1 MADRIG
7 EGAGASD
14 DSTVGGGGHAFEP
27 HHDAVGDRLNW
38 LRAGVLGANDGLIST
53 AGIVIGVAAATGDSS
68 AILTAG
74 IAGLTAGAVSMA
86 LGEYVSVSTQRD
98 TEVALIAKE
107 RAELTAM
114 PEDELAELE
123 GIYRAKGLTPETAR
137 RVAEELTAHDPLQAH
152 LDAELGID
160 EDNLTSPLAAAVS
173 SAISFSVGAAIPI
186 LASLVQAQRILAIVI
201 AVLVGLALT
210 GYVSARL
217 GDADVRRATARVVLG
232 GLIAMAVTYTVGKLL
247 GTTGI
252 A

>member
-1 MADRIG
+1 MAEQIG
-7 EGAGASD
+7 EGTGVGD
-14 DSTVGGGGHAFEP
+14 DSSPGGAHDYEP
-27 HHDAVGDRLNW
+27 HHGAVGDRLNW

-53 AGIVIGVAAATGDSS
+53 AGIVIGVAAATGESS

-107 RAELTAM
+107 RAELREM
-114 PEDELAELE
+114 PGDEFTELV
-123 GIYRAKGLTPETAR
+123 GIYRNKGLSPDTAR
-137 RVAEELTAHDPLQAH
+137 LVAEELTAHDPLQAH

-160 EDNLTSPLAAAVS
+160 EENLTSPIAAAAS
-173 SAISFSVGAAIPI
+173 SAVAFSIGAAIPI
-186 LASLVQAQRILAIVI
+186 LASLIEAHRIVAVVL
-201 AVLVGLALT
+201 AVLAGLVLT
-210 GYVSARL
+210 GVVSARL
-217 GDADVRRATARVVLG
+217 GDADVRRATTRVVLG

>member
-1 MADRIG
+1 MAEQIG
-7 EGAGASD
+7 EG
-14 DSTVGGGGHAFEP
+14 THEFEP
-27 HHDAVGDRLNW
+27 HHGEVADRLNW

-53 AGIVIGVAAATGDSS
+53 AGIVIGVAAATGSS
-68 AILTAG
+68 PAILTAG

-107 RAELTAM
+107 RAELKEM

-123 GIYRAKGLTPETAR
+123 GIYRAKGLSPQTAR

-160 EDNLTSPLAAAVS
+160 EENLTSPVAAALS
-173 SAISFSVGAAIPI
+173 SAVSFSVGAAIPI
-186 LASLVQAQRILAIVI
+186 LASLIEAQRILAIVV

-210 GYVSARL
+210 GFISARL
-217 GDADVRRATARVVLG
+217 GDADVRRATVRVVIG
-232 GLIAMAVTYTVGKLL
+232 GLIAMAVTYAVGKLL

>member
-1 MADRIG
+1 MAEQIG
-7 EGAGASD
+7 EG
-14 DSTVGGGGHAFEP
+14 THEFEP
-27 HHDAVGDRLNW
+27 HHAAIGDRLNW

-53 AGIVIGVAAATGDSS
+53 AGIVIGVAAATGSS
-68 AILTAG
+68 PAVLTAG

-107 RAELTAM
+107 KAELREM
-114 PEDELAELE
+114 PDDEFAELE
-123 GIYRAKGLTPETAR
+123 QIYRQKGLSPATAR
-137 RVAEELTAHDPLQAH
+137 LVAEELTAHDPLQAH

-160 EDNLTSPLAAAVS
+160 EENLTSPIAAALS
-173 SAISFSVGAAIPI
+173 SAVSFSVGAAIPI
-186 LASLVQAQRILAIVI
+186 LASLIEAQRILAIVV

-232 GLIAMAVTYTVGKLL
+232 GLIAMAVTYVVGKVL

>member
-1 MADRIG
+1 MTEGIGGDRDTAP
-7 EGAGASD
+7 ED
-14 DSTVGGGGHAFEP
+14 FHYEP
-27 HHDAVGDRLNW
+27 HHDAVGGRLNW

-74 IAGLTAGAVSMA
+74 IAGLVAGAVSMA

-98 TEVALIAKE
+98 SEKALIAKE
-107 RAELTAM
+107 RTELTEEPDA
-114 PEDELAELE
+114 EFAELE
-123 GIYRAKGLTPETAR
+123 ALYIDKGLTPETAKQ
-137 RVAEELTAHDPLQAH
+137 VAIELTAHDPLQAH

-160 EDNLTSPLAAAVS
+160 EQTLTSPIAAAVS

-186 LASLVQAQRILAIVI
+186 LASLIEPNRILWIVLSVVI
-201 AVLVGLALT
+201 GLGLT
-210 GYVSARL
+210 GYTSAVL
-217 GDADVRRATARVVLG
+217 GGSDPKRATARVVVG
-232 GLIAMAVTYTVGKLL
+232 GLVAMAITYAVGKLL

>member
-1 MADRIG
+1 MTDRIG
-7 EGAGASD
+7 EG
-14 DSTVGGGGHAFEP
+14 THEFEP

-53 AGIVIGVAAATGDSS
+53 AGIVIGVAAATGEPS

-98 TEVALIAKE
+98 TEIALIAKE
-107 RAELTAM
+107 KAELKDM
-114 PEDELAELE
+114 PDDEFAELV
-123 GIYRAKGLTPETAR
+123 GIYRNKGLSEETAQQ
-137 RVAEELTAHDPLQAH
+137 VAVELTAHDPLQAH

-160 EDNLTSPLAAAVS
+160 EQNLTSPMAAALS
-173 SAISFSVGAAIPI
+173 SAVSFALGAAIPI
-186 LASLVQAQRILAIVI
+186 LASLVSVQRIATIVI
-201 AVLVGLALT
+201 AVLIGLALT

-217 GDADVRRATARVVLG
+217 GDADARRATARVVVG
-232 GLIAMAVTYTVGKLL
+232 GLIAMAVTYAVGKLL
-247 GTTGI
+247 GTAGI